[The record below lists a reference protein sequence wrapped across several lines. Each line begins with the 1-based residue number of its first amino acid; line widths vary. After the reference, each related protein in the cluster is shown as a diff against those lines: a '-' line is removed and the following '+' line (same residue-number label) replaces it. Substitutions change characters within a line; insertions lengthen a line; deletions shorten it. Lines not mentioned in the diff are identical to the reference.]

1 MGDKVFIYLHG
12 AFQEQNSESPLQFC
26 KGNKD
31 VSDTDDNCLCFVF
44 LSTAIRGHFFVTN
57 QQAKQESLFLLQ
69 HFPFPPVGREKLDWP
84 PSAALLGGDKGILKP
99 AETPLSL
106 LPGFQKHLRWEAS
119 KKYPI

>member
-1 MGDKVFIYLHG
+1 MVLFKNKIRKVLC
-12 AFQEQNSESPLQFC
+12 NSA
-26 KGNKD
+26 KGTKMS
-31 VSDTDDNCLCFVF
+31 VTQMTTVFVLLLF
-44 LSTAIRGHFFVTN
+44 LSTTIRGHFFVAN
-57 QQAKQESLFLLQ
+57 QQAKQESFFLLQ

-119 KKYPI
+119 KRYPI

>member
-1 MGDKVFIYLHG
+1 MSVTQMTTVFVFL
-12 AFQEQNSESPLQFC
+12 F
-26 KGNKD
+26 
-31 VSDTDDNCLCFVF
+31 F
-44 LSTAIRGHFFVTN
+44 LSTALRGHFFVAN